1 MTRLCHCIHVGV
13 SGWRMTRLSHW
24 IRMGVGQ
31 LVVRAD
37 GQRLVDE
44 AAVALGEVPRQAA
57 VALQHPL
64 GGEQT
69 LHAHGAPGV
78 DAARADAH
86 LVARTEGQGCR
97 LRLIHDEFSINNKS

>member
-57 VALQHPL
+57 VGLSKIWLFSRNPQDYIFS
-64 GGEQT
+64 
-69 LHAHGAPGV
+69 HGFN
-78 DAARADAH
+78 H
-86 LVARTEGQGCR
+86 E
-97 LRLIHDEFSINNKS
+97 EFENDDNFAVRVH